1 MQHRPELQNENQTE
15 LEALKSLAEAT
26 PSLVW
31 IADPQGSLVYANEQF
46 CNYAGRPVEPSLGSG
61 WLELCH
67 PDELALIK
75 QGWQLKIKQANPF
88 ETEFRYRRGDGLYR
102 WHHVSVLPV
111 RDKTGRIYAWFG
123 TNTDV
128 QEQRTRRDRMFR
140 AVFDNTF
147 QFIGLLGLDG
157 KILEANR
164 AALDFA
170 GVKLQDVKGKYFWE
184 TPWWSHSEAEQAR
197 VKESVNRA
205 AAGSFERFEARH
217 VSPTGKTIFVDFSLK
232 PIFDEHGKVVM
243 LIPEGRDITDQ
254 VLVQERLKAS
264 ERHYR
269 RIFENA
275 SDLIV
280 SMTLDGAIIYA
291 NPSWHTSL
299 EFESRDVQLFNF
311 FDMIVPGDRPAAEA
325 AFKLIKEGAVYEQ
338 IETTLL
344 ARSGRLI
351 EVEGNLSRD
360 YYEDLR
366 LVLAIFRNVSARKE
380 MERRVSEF
388 YSNVSHEL
396 RTPLTS
402 IRASLG
408 LIEGGLAGDI
418 SSKASELVHI
428 ARIESDRMIRM
439 INDILDIKKVESGKL
454 ELKRCQLKASDVVQ
468 ETVRNVQGMAD
479 EFGIAMAVQIETEQ
493 LIEGDHDRLVQ
504 VLMNLV
510 SNAVKFSPST
520 GNVAIKVEESGGM
533 VRFAVEDKGPGISS
547 DDVGKL
553 FEMFQ
558 QLSMPVSPKRQG
570 SGLGL
575 AISKSL
581 VELHGGRIGV
591 NTKLGEGSCF
601 WFELP
606 VCESQGSGR
615 QS

>member
-1 MQHRPELQNENQTE
+1 MPNRPELQNETE

-31 IADPQGSLVYANEQF
+31 ITDPEGNLVYANEQF
-46 CNYAGRPVEPSLGSG
+46 CNYAGRPMENSLGSA
-61 WLELCH
+61 WQDLCH
-67 PDELALIK
+67 PDELASVRD
-75 QGWQLKIKQANPF
+75 GWQEKIKTANPF
-88 ETEFRYRRGDGLYR
+88 EAEFRYRRGDGLYR
-102 WHHVSVLPV
+102 WHHASVLPV
-111 RDKTGRIYAWFG
+111 RDKSGRTYAWFG
-123 TNTDV
+123 TNTDI
-128 QEQRTRRDRMFR
+128 QEQRTHRDRMFR

-147 QFIGLLGLDG
+147 QFCGVLSPDG
-157 KILEANR
+157 KIIEGNR

-170 GVKLQDVKGKYFWE
+170 DVKLQDVKGKYFWE
-184 TPWWSHSEAEQAR
+184 TPWWSHSEAEQLRLKEA
-197 VKESVNRA
+197 VKRC
-205 AAGSFERFEARH
+205 AAGEFQRFEARH

-232 PIFDEHGKVVM
+232 PIFDDHGRVVM
-243 LIPEGRDITDQ
+243 LIPEGRDITEQ

-291 NPSWHTSL
+291 NPSWYTSL

-311 FDMIVPGDRPAAEA
+311 FDIIVPDDRAEA
-325 AFKLIKEGAVYEQ
+325 ERAFKLIQEGAPYEQ
-338 IETTLL
+338 FETTLL

-366 LVLAIFRNVSARKE
+366 LVMAIFRNVSARKE

-418 SSKASELVHI
+418 SSKGSELVHI

-454 ELKRCQLKASDVVQ
+454 ELKRCRLKASDVVQ

-479 EFGIAMAVQIETEQ
+479 EFGISMNVDMGTAKN
-493 LIEGDHDRLVQ
+493 IEGDLDRLVQ

-510 SNAVKFSPST
+510 SNAVKFSPN
-520 GNVAIKVEESGGM
+520 GGAIAIKVEESGGLA
-533 VRFAVEDKGPGISS
+533 RFSVEDKGPGIASE
-547 DDVGKL
+547 DVGKL

-558 QLSMPVSPKRQG
+558 QLSMPLSPKRQG

-591 NTKLGEGSCF
+591 NTKLGEGSSF
-601 WFELP
+601 WFEIP
-606 VCESQGSGR
+606 ICDS
-615 QS
+615 